1 MSKIAKKSE
10 LCGCKVV
17 VRYILQGLSRD
28 EISKVICCSRSAVS
42 YKIAKLF
49 KLYNVKNK
57 HEFIIKVFSELLDKK
72 NKIIEKQKL
81 LIEKITS

>member
-1 MSKIAKKSE
+1 MPKVAGKSE
-10 LCGCKVV
+10 LYGCKVL
-17 VRYILQGLSRD
+17 VRCILQGLSRD
-28 EISKVICCSRSAVS
+28 KMAKIICCSRSAVS

-49 KLYNVKNK
+49 KFYNVKNK

-81 LIEKITS
+81 LIEKLKS